1 MKRAILSV
9 CLVVAASRTFAPV
22 ALAEGHDRGR
32 NVKGDGHHDRGW
44 VAGCTSPDSEPSIT
58 YPPTSSVNGVYFG
71 YPPEPVPGYPRG
83 NRYALSGKC
92 QPVGSSPSRAV
103 WEPPQ

>member
-58 YPPTSSVNGVYFG
+58 YPPTSSVNGVYVG
-71 YPPEPVPGYPRG
+71 YPPEPVPGYPDTRIPT
-83 NRYALSGKC
+83 R
-92 QPVGSSPSRAV
+92 
-103 WEPPQ
+103 